1 MFGDEGCDLGVEV
14 RELLARRDARVDDV
28 DAVRLRLD
36 GGGMLDE
43 REDGTALKAPVS
55 VEAVLDIG
63 YPPRPRP
70 AKKCP
75 AFYTKETLRFRCLY
89 KIRARRRQCTHWPG
103 MRAAR
108 SLKKFGA
115 LFFY

>member
-43 REDGTALKAPVS
+43 RADGTALKAPVS

-89 KIRARRRQCTHWPG
+89 KIRRGGGSSHWLG